1 MVSSASQ
8 NKILRQAA
16 VQSTRFYLPRLDVM
30 RFFSFLAVFVFHIAF
45 MDGWIDFAAKGILPT
60 LRTALFNSG
69 RFGVDLFFT
78 LSAYLI
84 TELLLREKDQSD
96 SNSID
101 IKSFYIRRILRI
113 WPLYFTALLA
123 TCAVT
128 AIATRLGIFHFLPRI
143 QFGCALSAALFVLNF
158 ALALNPL
165 DVGGLIT
172 HLWSISVEE
181 QFYLVWPLI
190 MRRLSRRSLLPTG
203 LLILALTNVLR
214 ITAIMH
220 GARGPAIW
228 FNTFYRLD
236 PIAIGIL
243 VSACLNGRTDW
254 PILSRLSSPLLV
266 AGVLFWIAAGLCPL
280 HNTEAGALAT
290 ALAFPAA
297 ALGSG
302 AFLLATIGAA
312 DSTSKVWKSDRFTRL
327 GQISYG
333 LYVFHYPIIGVLGI
347 ELKHIF
353 SGWTLHLAVPLVGL
367 GLTVICAR
375 VSFDKLERPFLRLKS
390 HFQPVKTAG
399 AY

>member
-1 MVSSASQ
+1 MANSANQ
-8 NKILRQAA
+8 KA
-16 VQSTRFYLPRLDVM
+16 VLTRRGVQPERFYLPKLDVM

-45 MDGWIDFAAKGILPT
+45 MDGWIDFAAKGVLLT

-84 TELLLREKDQSD
+84 TELLLREKEQS
-96 SNSID
+96 SSRRIN
-101 IKSFYIRRILRI
+101 IKAFYIRRILRI
-113 WPLYFTALLA
+113 WPLYFTALTA
-123 TCAVT
+123 TCLFT
-128 AIATRLGIFHFLPRI
+128 EIAISLGIFHFLPKI
-143 QFGCALSAALFVLNF
+143 QIRCAASAAFFVLNF
-158 ALALNPL
+158 FLALNPT
-165 DVGGLIT
+165 DVGGFIT

-181 QFYLVWPLI
+181 QFYLIWPLL
-190 MRRLSRRSLLPTG
+190 MRRLSRNNLLTAG
-203 LLILALTNVLR
+203 FLILALTNVLR
-214 ITAIMH
+214 ITAVVH

-243 VSACLNGRTDW
+243 VSACLDGRIDW

-266 AGVLFWIAAGLCPL
+266 GGALCWIAAGLCPL
-280 HNTEAGALAT
+280 HNAAASALAT
-290 ALAFPAA
+290 VLAFPAA

-302 AFLLATIGAA
+302 AFLLATIGASHSA
-312 DSTSKVWKSDRFTRL
+312 SRVWKSERFTKL

-353 SGWTLHLAVPLVGL
+353 SGRMLHLAVPLVGL
-367 GLTVICAR
+367 GLTIVCAH
-375 VSFDKLERPFLRLKS
+375 VSYEKLERPFLRLKN
-390 HFQPVKTAG
+390 HFQPARTA
-399 AY
+399 AA